1 VIAAANTS
9 RILGEDMANR
19 VGDQLPPTLL
29 KEIYTYADI
38 DIYIYIWNELATLGF
53 QVYCIYLYEGMIR
66 PTVN

>member
-1 VIAAANTS
+1 
-9 RILGEDMANR
+9 MANR